1 MMDRQSHHR
10 PCRYASARLP
20 IVAAVA
26 ALGLTVW
33 AQPADAGDNKAY
45 PGSACVAWGTS
56 TDIQAELYSEVVNN
70 STTDDNSVICPIVRD
85 NTTNSTGTGTA
96 WVYVYR
102 DASAT
107 SSLSCFLYSAVG
119 SSGALSD
126 SDSAFTTGT
135 GNIRLDLALGTSA
148 APGPYTIRCILPPLS
163 KIYSYLVPEY

>member
-1 MMDRQSHHR
+1 MMDRQSHDR
-10 PCRYASARLP
+10 PRGYASARLP
-20 IVAAVA
+20 IAAAVA

-33 AQPADAGDNKAY
+33 AQPAEAGDNKAY

-107 SSLSCFLYSAVG
+107 SSLSCNLYSANASTG
-119 SSGALSD
+119 GLAFSD
-126 SDSAFTTGT
+126 FNSTTGT
-135 GNIRLDLALGTSA
+135 GNIRLDLQLSNSA
-148 APGPYTIRCILPPLS
+148 TAGPYTLRCILPPLS